1 MKTFFLHTDGKVEE
15 TEMSYDDL
23 ETIAVSTHL
32 GERCKYCGKEFKTIE
47 DLNDTVWV
55 GKHEHERLA
64 CEECWIQNQL
74 ADGYASLVGHHRK
87 LLCLLLRQTRGNL
100 WHIIF
105 HIKWMIVNY
114 WWLLKTRTKN
124 S

>member
-64 CEECWIQNQL
+64 CQVCWDRNQY
-74 ADGYASLVGHHRK
+74 ADMVARYKRLMWLH
-87 LLCLLLRQTRGNL
+87 LRQIWRNIGHIFYCAKQML
-100 WHIIF
+100 WY
-105 HIKWMIVNY
+105 Y
-114 WWLLKTRTKN
+114 WQMVKLSVKN